1 MRMRAARLG
10 AMMAGCI
17 LCGCTTDAA
26 PDPAME
32 PVSAAPAPTP
42 APEPE
47 SESDTVEA
55 PPDVWK
61 ITCFRDNAVVL
72 EIPIVYRIYRI
83 VDGYGMWI
91 YETPEGVRVQ
101 GRMGKG
107 LTCAYAP
114 LDT

>member
-1 MRMRAARLG
+1 MRMRAAGLG
-10 AMMAGCI
+10 AVMAGCI
-17 LCGCTTDAA
+17 LGGCTTDAA
-26 PDPAME
+26 PDPVME
-32 PVSAAPAPTP
+32 PVSAAAVPAP
-42 APEPE
+42 APEPDSAE
-47 SESDTVEA
+47 SP

-72 EIPIVYRIYRI
+72 EIPKVYRIYRI